1 MKHIHTEGP
10 GSILK
15 SRFARGVLPFVAA
28 LFACALAAPEA
39 RAEVLVYE
47 GFSSS
52 DYPMAAST
60 SALSTDHSLKDKYP
74 TGHTTGFSSG
84 DSWAGGTAVPKAIV
98 GSLTPASAYDV
109 TETNGTGRAIMYSS
123 GTESKGRGIY
133 RKFSE
138 TMPSSGTVYLRF
150 IMKLNA
156 NVSDYT
162 GVLQSGN
169 YWAGGFVQNE
179 FSGGQDAI
187 KSLTSDGIWMGYKRT
202 TVNSTAALSLV
213 AKISGTDYTLPF
225 NTVNSSPLLSTWS
238 TYIFVARVRIGAGT
252 GGKDLVDVGVQPVA
266 STAFNADWDWSV
278 SNVEANIVSG
288 GTPISYIAFAGQ
300 YQTNNKEVNIDQ
312 FKIATTLAEVCNRNN
327 YVEPSSS
334 GVSVISTSEDNLTT
348 SSVDLSAT
356 IGVKDISSATPSV
369 AWGTAADAL
378 VNSATLDPISEAGS
392 VTKSLTG
399 LDPMTTYYYQ
409 WTVTASGADPATS
422 QVASFKTKGE
432 VVFGDV
438 TAGGLPSEGG
448 VWASVDVE
456 ETGIGATTVTCLC
469 GETAENM
476 TAIGTWQNVQA
487 GDTLVAT
494 NSAAAW
500 GKTYLFKFTSS
511 FEYGNQTY
519 ESETPSA
526 SRQAAATDH
535 LKTTASGN
543 WLDGANWSLGTPPS
557 DVLAATISNVT
568 TMVSLYLQD
577 ADATVRWLSVKSG
590 KATVDLRGNSSM
602 TFNGISFG
610 DANTAYNS
618 GQFVTTGGVVTVNGN
633 VGPTWK
639 APTSWNK
646 LEINGTRMMI
656 NGELSTETSNDGG
669 GNNSILVGK
678 DAVLVIT
685 NGLVLTRAGT
695 MIVDGGT
702 VTNKANLYV
711 ATNGRNGTLTLRN
724 GAFFRQNW
732 ANACGIGGKGESAM
746 NVLSGSTFDAGG
758 AAFYVGRDGDTP
770 MGDSSLTVSNATFKV
785 RTFVSPRYTN
795 LSKTYTTSIIGADA
809 VFCANDSVTLGPVAQ
824 NAGYYRASGATKMTV
839 DGATVT
845 VSNALNVGSGS
856 LDCGMNYLTV
866 SGPTV
871 RMELGT
877 LNCRTNATLKFVV
890 PERGFENAAIISA
903 TNKVYLAAGMP
914 PIKIDATA
922 CKGCKWTSL
931 LEAEKGI
938 TNLTAENLESQVV
951 FIESNG
957 HKSYGDKPC
966 ELRLVVDSSGD
977 TPVVKQLQF
986 RVQIGGLS
994 IIVR

>member
-1 MKHIHTEGP
+1 MKHTHTEGLR
-10 GSILK
+10 SILK
-15 SRFARGVLPFVAA
+15 SRFASGVLPLMVA

-60 SALSTDHSLKDKYP
+60 SALSTDHSLKDKHP
-74 TGHTTGFSSG
+74 TGHTTGFSSD
-84 DSWAGGTAVPKAIV
+84 DSWAGGTAVPKAIA

-409 WTVTASGADPATS
+409 WTVTASGADPAES
-422 QVASFKTKGE
+422 AVGSFRTKGE

-438 TAGGLPSEGG
+438 TTGGLPSEGG
-448 VWASVDVE
+448 VWASVDVV
-456 ETGIGATTVTCLC
+456 ETGIGATTVTCWC

-476 TAIGTWQNVQA
+476 TAIGTWSNVQA

-500 GKTYLFKFTSS
+500 GKTYLFKFKSS

-519 ESETPSA
+519 ESETPSV

-568 TMVSLYLQD
+568 TMASLYLQD
-577 ADATVRWLSVKSG
+577 ADATVRWLSLKNG

-602 TFNGISFG
+602 TFRGISFG
-610 DANTAYNS
+610 DTGTIYNS

-633 VGPTWK
+633 VSPTRS
-639 APTSWNK
+639 ARTSWNK
-646 LEINGTRMMI
+646 LEINGTRMTI
-656 NGELSTETSNDGG
+656 NGELSTVTLNDSGFY
-669 GNNSILVGK
+669 NDVLVQNG
-678 DAVLVIT
+678 AVLTIT
-685 NGLVLTRAGT
+685 NGLVVSYAGT
-695 MIVDGGT
+695 MTIDASV
-702 VTNKANLYV
+702 VTNKSDLRVGNWAKS
-711 ATNGRNGTLTLRN
+711 GTLTLKN
-724 GAFFRQNW
+724 GSYFRQPYSKTVG
-732 ANACGIGGKGESAM
+732 AGGKGLGVI
-746 NVLSGSTFDAGG
+746 NVLGGSTFDASG
-758 AAFYVGRDGDTP
+758 AAFYLGVEGDIGWQDSTLFVSNSTFKAASFAAPRYAFSGAYTIKVEGEDSLFQTTSGMSLGVRTRTAGTASLNVKGGTVKVGGTLALGAGDN
-770 MGDSSLTVSNATFKV
+770 DSS
-785 RTFVSPRYTN
+785 
-795 LSKTYTTSIIGADA
+795 
-809 VFCANDSVTLGPVAQ
+809 
-824 NAGYYRASGATKMTV
+824 
-839 DGATVT
+839 
-845 VSNALNVGSGS
+845 
-856 LDCGMNYLTV
+856 MNYLTV
-866 SGPTV
+866 SESTAKL
-871 RMELGT
+871 ELGT

-903 TNKVYLAAGMP
+903 TNKVYLAEGMP

-931 LEAEKGI
+931 FEAEKGI
-938 TNLTAENLESQVV
+938 TNVTAENLASRVV
-951 FIESNG
+951 FVETNG
-957 HKSYGDKPC
+957 HKSYGDRPC
-966 ELRLVVDSSGD
+966 DLRLVVDSSGD
-977 TPVVKQLQF
+977 TPVVKKLQF

-994 IIVR
+994 INVR

>member
-1 MKHIHTEGP
+1 MKHTHAEGF
-10 GSILK
+10 GSILQ
-15 SRFARGVLPFVAA
+15 SRFARGVVPLMAV

-39 RAEVLVYE
+39 LAEVLVYE

-60 SALSTDHSLKDKYP
+60 SALSTDHSLKDKCP
-74 TGHTTGFSSG
+74 TGHTTGFSP
-84 DSWAGGTAVPKAIV
+84 DYSWAGGTAVPKAIV

-156 NVSDYT
+156 NVPDYT

-266 STAFNADWDWSV
+266 STAFNADWNWSV

-378 VNSATLDPISEAGS
+378 VNSAKLDPISEAGS

-456 ETGIGATTVTCLC
+456 ETGIGATTVTCWC

-476 TAIGTWQNVQA
+476 TAIGTWSNVQA

-500 GKTYLFKFTSS
+500 GKTYIFKFTSS

-519 ESETPSA
+519 ESETPSV

-568 TMVSLYLQD
+568 DMVSLYLQD

-602 TFNGISFG
+602 TFRGISFG
-610 DANTAYNS
+610 DTSAIYND

-633 VGPTWK
+633 VS
-639 APTSWNK
+639 PTSKARTSNNK
-646 LEINGTRMMI
+646 LEINGTRMTI
-656 NGELSTETSNDGG
+656 NGALSTDTSNDSG
-669 GNNSILVGK
+669 GNNSIVVGN
-678 DAVLVIT
+678 DAVLVVT
-685 NGLVLTRAGT
+685 NGLTLTRGGT
-695 MIVDGGT
+695 MVVDSSI
-702 VTNKANLYV
+702 VTNKSDLTTQA
-711 ATNGRNGTLTLRN
+711 GSLTLRN
-724 GAFFRQNW
+724 GATFRQLW
-732 ANACGIGGKGESAM
+732 AKWCGIGGKGESSM
-746 NVLSGSTFDAGG
+746 KVLSGSTFEAGG
-758 AAFYVGRDGDTP
+758 AEFYVGDAGDTP
-770 MGDSSLTVSNATFKV
+770 VGDSSLTVLNATFKV
-785 RTFVSPRYTN
+785 KTFASPRYTN
-795 LSKTYTTSIIGADA
+795 FTKTYTTSIVGADA
-809 VFCANDSVTLGPVAQ
+809 VFNANDSVTLGPVKQ
-824 NAGYYRASGATKMTV
+824 QAGTYRASGETKMTV

-845 VSNALNVGSGS
+845 VANALNVGGS
-856 LDCGMNYLTV
+856 DNDRGMNYLTV

-903 TNKVYLAAGMP
+903 TNKVYLAEGMP

-931 LEAEKGI
+931 FEAEKGI
-938 TNLTAENLESQVV
+938 TNVTAENLASRVV
-951 FIESNG
+951 FVETNG
-957 HKSYGDKPC
+957 HKSYGDRPC
-966 ELRLVVDSSGD
+966 DLRLVVDSSGD
-977 TPVVKQLQF
+977 TPVVKKLQF